1 MTTSDNIKELLN
13 AIYGD
18 ADWKRVSKSRIDSNY
33 ELREFKEPKS
43 GIIISAYTHVES
55 QLTQLYNGSKI
66 LFGIAQ
72 DEDDLVVRFAEPFYL
87 KADEQPE
94 NLAGIFPFIGK
105 TIPAYL
111 RHSTGDCYICHA
123 GLHSR
128 DQLVSDLVGGG
139 FTFDIAVANDLNE
152 DYGGP
157 VYGVPTVA
165 SILANQPPL
174 PSLDGSDDDD
184 NDDGLYADWKSG
196 ETIYFGVHDGPDGI
210 AASFA
215 PKAQWERDG
224 YLFDQHVE
232 DILKTL
238 GYVFPNYIGGE
249 DMENCFGVWEPGQGL
264 MQRPPTVT
272 KQKVIADLSAA
283 GFVFHQPLD
292 DMLNS

>member
-1 MTTSDNIKELLN
+1 MTASDNIKELLN
-13 AIYGD
+13 AIYGE
-18 ADWKRVSKSRIDSNY
+18 ADWKRISKSRINSNY
-33 ELREFKEPKS
+33 ELREFREPKS
-43 GIIISAYTHVES
+43 GVTISAYTHVES
-55 QLTQLYNGSKI
+55 QIHQLYNGAKI

-87 KADEQPE
+87 KANWPSE

-105 TIPAYL
+105 TIPGYL
-111 RHSTGDCYICHA
+111 RHATGDLYQCHA

-128 DQLVSDLVGGG
+128 DQLVADLVVGG
-139 FTFDIAVANDLNE
+139 FTFDLSVANDLNE

-165 SILANQPPL
+165 SILATQPPL
-174 PSLDGSDDDD
+174 PSLSDDDD
-184 NDDGLYADWKSG
+184 DEDDDLYADWKSG

-224 YLFDQHVE
+224 HLFDQHVG
-232 DILKTL
+232 DILDKL
-238 GYVFPNYIGGE
+238 GYKMPSYIGGE
-249 DMENCFGVWEPGQGL
+249 DMENCFGVWEPGQGT

-272 KQKVIADLSAA
+272 KQKVITDLSAA
-283 GFVFHQPLD
+283 GFVFLQDLD
-292 DMLNS
+292 DLINP